1 MLTEFYNHKFYNHK
15 ESESWLVMN
24 AKSEGRIGGIDYGT
38 VRIGIAI
45 TDPARTLA
53 SPLTQYNV
61 SDPAANARYFKRLV
75 AEEAIALFV
84 VGLPIHLSGEESQKS
99 YEARQFAAW
108 LHESTGVAVEL
119 FDERFTTAA
128 AEEFLLA
135 GELTSKQRK
144 SAAICWPLRLCCL
157 RTWKLTA
164 DARCRMIRLR
174 TK

>member
-1 MLTEFYNHKFYNHK
+1 MKPQSAN
-15 ESESWLVMN
+15 
-24 AKSEGRIGGIDYGT
+24 GRIAGIDYGT

-61 SDPAANARYFKRLV
+61 SDPAANARYFKGL
-75 AEEAIALFV
+75 AEEEAIALFV

-99 YEARQFAAW
+99 HEARQFAAW
-108 LHESTGVAVEL
+108 LHEATGVPVEL

-144 SAAICWPLRLCCL
+144 KRRDMLAAQIMLSAYLE
-157 RTWKLTA
+157 A
-164 DARCRMIRLR
+164 DRGREVQNDSIED
-174 TK
+174 